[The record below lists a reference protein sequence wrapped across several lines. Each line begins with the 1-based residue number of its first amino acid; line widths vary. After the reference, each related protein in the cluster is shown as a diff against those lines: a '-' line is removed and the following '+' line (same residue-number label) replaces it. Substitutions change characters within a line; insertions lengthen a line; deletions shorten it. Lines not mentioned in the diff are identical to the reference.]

1 MINKERLF
9 LIGKLFILLITFIIV
24 IGLTPIVFSKY
35 ETEVATV
42 AETNIAFYLLK
53 ENYYQQTMQLSDM
66 IPRATPY
73 VYSFTISNYQGNNRL
88 ETTLEYEMSIVATT
102 NLPLTFELYKNQNY
116 SDNDATN
123 IIVNNN
129 SIQDEDGTYFKT
141 LITTTETFG
150 FTENQT
156 NTYQLVVYF
165 PSIYIS
171 YQYQDIL
178 ELVTIN
184 IDSHQII

>member
-9 LIGKLFILLITFIIV
+9 LVGKLFVLLIAFVIA
-24 IGLTPIVFSKY
+24 IGLTPVVFSKY
-35 ETEVATV
+35 ETEVANV
-42 AETNIAFYLLK
+42 AQTDIAFYILN

-73 VYSFTISNYQGNNRL
+73 VYSFTVSNFRGNNRL
-88 ETTLEYEMSIVATT
+88 ETSLEYEMSIVATT
-102 NLPLTFELYKNQNY
+102 NLPLNFELYENENY
-116 SDNDATN
+116 NDIGATN
-123 IIVNNN
+123 IIANNN
-129 SIQDEDGTYFKT
+129 SVQDEDGTYFKT
-141 LITTTETFG
+141 LTSISETFG

-184 IDSHQII
+184 INSHQII